1 MKKRYIICSP
11 KYSGSNGIRVLHR
24 LATELNDRGYDA
36 YIFSEPVDGLNYK
49 YVSKVTNKMRKNDIV
64 VYPEIFVG
72 NPLGFQNVVRYILFY
87 PGKIAGEK
95 CYDNYEVLF
104 SFSKEFYKDA
114 DLLTLPGLDKTLF
127 YYDGTKKDVDCY
139 FVYKGGKWRD
149 VPEFDNMIEIN
160 GGYPATRKELAD
172 LLRRT
177 KTLYSYDHNS
187 LLLDEALECG
197 CKVKLVT
204 KTGFIDYISD
214 YYDAVKD
221 YKKYIE
227 NFIEKTQAMDYKGKI
242 RKDHL
247 IKQLS
252 GFTLNEGIN
261 FLKSKAMCLYYSNI
275 PNHDKK
281 AMRYWYRAQTL
292 LNYKKN
298 S

>member
-1 MKKRYIICSP
+1 M
-11 KYSGSNGIRVLHR
+11 
-24 LATELNDRGYDA
+24 
-36 YIFSEPVDGLNYK
+36 
-49 YVSKVTNKMRKNDIV
+49 
-64 VYPEIFVG
+64 
-72 NPLGFQNVVRYILFY
+72 
-87 PGKIAGEK
+87 
-95 CYDNYEVLF
+95 
-104 SFSKEFYKDA
+104 
-114 DLLTLPGLDKTLF
+114 
-127 YYDGTKKDVDCY
+127 
-139 FVYKGGKWRD
+139 
-149 VPEFDNMIEIN
+149 
-160 GGYPATRKELAD
+160 
-172 LLRRT
+172 
-177 KTLYSYDHNS
+177 YSYDHNS